1 SNTEE
6 VDDNY
11 RRRRQIQ
18 LFNVHSSGNF
28 SLFIPH
34 LTEEDEGMYSCSYYV
49 SDMVSLR
56 SDVKVTV
63 QTKIITT
70 NAPTTSNIGQ
80 AVTVQSTTITTN
92 IPTILD
98 LEQAGTD
105 SHPSQSVTYFPL
117 AVVATLI
124 FHIVVAFV
132 FLFKKPTVPVLAN
145 AHYSTADP
153 EETLNAPMTLQLQR
167 INQAEEIGVWL
178 NSSGSSQESLNPF
191 SEHIEKLIYS
201 RHNSDP
207 CCSGSALESLIS
219 YHQMKARQAFPEDE
233 GQ

>member
-1 SNTEE
+1 MHLRLYFLCFLILHLYPGGISPLCDNENQNMHIIAYIGDSALLPCSCGGLSSGPQKFRWYKRNGLWKTEE

-34 LTEEDEGMYSCSYYV
+34 LTEEDEGMYICSYYV
-49 SDMVSLR
+49 SDMVSPR

-70 NAPTTSNIGQ
+70 NAPTTSNIG
-80 AVTVQSTTITTN
+80 
-92 IPTILD
+92 
-98 LEQAGTD
+98 QAGTD

-132 FLFKKPTVPVLAN
+132 FLFKKPKVPVPAN

-153 EETLNAPMTLQLQR
+153 EETVSVQ
-167 INQAEEIGVWL
+167 
-178 NSSGSSQESLNPF
+178 
-191 SEHIEKLIYS
+191 
-201 RHNSDP
+201 
-207 CCSGSALESLIS
+207 
-219 YHQMKARQAFPEDE
+219 
-233 GQ
+233 